1 MRRPLREV
9 NAQLKRLR
17 GALLEHPQFLE
28 AHDELN
34 GLSAEGLIETAIAV
48 LRRMK
53 DKFEERK

>member
-1 MRRPLREV
+1 M